1 MSRLASQFG
10 LLKKQQRCALVTY
23 AMAGDPAPWVT
34 VPLMHALVKAG
45 ANVLELG
52 VPFSDPMVDGPVI
65 QRAAVRALKQ
75 GITLQRVIDFVREF
89 RAKDSTT
96 PVVLMGY
103 LNPIENLGYAA
114 FAEKAATAG
123 VDGVLTVD
131 LPLEEADGMLA
142 ALVGREIDPIFLV
155 APTSRP
161 VRMRA
166 VARAAGG
173 FIYYVSLKGVTG
185 ASHLDLAE
193 VTEKMKA
200 IREVTDLPI
209 GVGFGIATP
218 DTAAAVAAI
227 ADAVV
232 VGSAVVSRME
242 QNAGHPER
250 LLVEVPAFVGS
261 LRAAMDRTAHTA
273 VGAAAS

>member
-1 MSRLASQFG
+1 MSRLASQFA

-23 AMAGDPAPWVT
+23 AMAGDPAAWVT

-65 QRAAVRALKQ
+65 QRAAVRALNQ
-75 GITLQRVIDFVREF
+75 GITLTRVLDFVREF
-89 RAKDSTT
+89 RTKDATT

-103 LNPIENLGYAA
+103 LNPIENLGYAV
-114 FAEKAATAG
+114 FAEKAAAAG

-131 LPLEEADGMLA
+131 LPLEEADGMLT
-142 ALVGREIDPIFLV
+142 ALVERQIDPIFLV
-155 APTSRP
+155 APTSRLERTR
-161 VRMRA
+161 V
-166 VARAAGG
+166 VARAASG

-185 ASHLDLAE
+185 ASHMDLAD

-200 IREVTDLPI
+200 LRGLTDLPI

-242 QNAGHPER
+242 QNAAHPER

-261 LRAAMDRTAHTA
+261 LRAAMDRNARAVAGATA
-273 VGAAAS
+273 S

>member
-1 MSRLASQFG
+1 MSRLASQFA

-23 AMAGDPAPWVT
+23 AMAGDPAAWVT

-65 QRAAVRALKQ
+65 QRAAVRALNQ
-75 GITLQRVIDFVREF
+75 GITLARVLDFVREF
-89 RAKDSTT
+89 RAKDTTT

-114 FAEKAATAG
+114 FAEKAAAAG

-131 LPLEEADGMLA
+131 LPLEEADGMLT
-142 ALVGREIDPIFLV
+142 ALAQRQIDPIFLV
-155 APTSRP
+155 APTSRLE
-161 VRMRA
+161 RTRA
-166 VARAAGG
+166 VARAASG

-185 ASHLDLAE
+185 ASHMDLAD

-200 IREVTDLPI
+200 LRGLTDLPI
-209 GVGFGIATP
+209 GVGFGIGTP
-218 DTAAAVAAI
+218 DSAAAVAAI

-242 QNAGHPER
+242 QNATRPER
-250 LLVEVPAFVGS
+250 LLIEVPAFVGS
-261 LRAAMDRTAHTA
+261 LRAAMDRTVRAA
-273 VGAAAS
+273 AGAAAS